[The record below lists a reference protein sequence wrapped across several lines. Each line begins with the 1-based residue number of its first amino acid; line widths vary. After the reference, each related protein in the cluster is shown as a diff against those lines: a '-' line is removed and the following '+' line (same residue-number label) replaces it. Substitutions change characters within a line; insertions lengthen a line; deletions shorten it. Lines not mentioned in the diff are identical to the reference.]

1 MIKSTRPKA
10 LDDLL
15 TEQIITATAVGSL
28 LAGAILGVAF
38 QEMTVAIKESKSRC
52 SNFRDALNSLENTIS
67 LLSVAPSIKEMDR
80 LNQELE
86 DSNKREEIIRLFLQQ
101 LKKGEALVSKCSSIR
116 RWNLY
121 KKRKY
126 EKRLRNMES
135 SLRELSGVLQVG
147 QALDTQRLQ
156 RTAFVMPSR
165 WVAAA

>member
-1 MIKSTRPKA
+1 
-10 LDDLL
+10 
-15 TEQIITATAVGSL
+15 
-28 LAGAILGVAF
+28 
-38 QEMTVAIKESKSRC
+38 
-52 SNFRDALNSLENTIS
+52 
-67 LLSVAPSIKEMDR
+67 MDR

-135 SLRELSGVLQVG
+135 SLRELSGVLR
-147 QALDTQRLQ
+147 LDKRLIPS
-156 RTAFVMPSR
+156 AFNV
-165 WVAAA
+165 

>member
-1 MIKSTRPKA
+1 MEEPVTM
-10 LDDLL
+10 
-15 TEQIITATAVGSL
+15 TAMAAGSL

-38 QEMTVAIKESKSRC
+38 QEITVAIKESKSRC

-67 LLSVAPSIKEMDR
+67 LISPLIKEMDR
-80 LNQELE
+80 LNQELG
-86 DSNKREEIIRLFLQQ
+86 DSNKREVIIRLFLQQ

-116 RWNLY
+116 RWNLC

-126 EKRLRNMES
+126 EKRLRNMDS

-156 RTAFVMPSR
+156 RILQDMYH
-165 WVAAA
+165 

>member
-1 MIKSTRPKA
+1 MST
-10 LDDLL
+10 
-15 TEQIITATAVGSL
+15 SL
-28 LAGAILGVAF
+28 
-38 QEMTVAIKESKSRC
+38 S
-52 SNFRDALNSLENTIS
+52 
-67 LLSVAPSIKEMDR
+67 PSIKEMDR

-101 LKKGEALVSKCSSIR
+101 LKKAEALVSKCSSIR

-147 QALDTQRLQ
+147 QALDTQRL
-156 RTAFVMPSR
+156 
-165 WVAAA
+165 